1 MAKYLVIFS
10 DNHNDEFD
18 VNGFRLMTE
27 REVESFEEIANS
39 ITFNFDYHANTECLS
54 YANGEDFL
62 SRIEIKL
69 ISNEEYQ
76 SLKKLFDG
84 QFGIFIGEE
93 YLKTVLDGDD
103 DSSDYGDDTEDE
115 DEDEDW

>member
-27 REVESFEEIANS
+27 KEVDSFEEIANS
-39 ITFNFDYHANTECLS
+39 ITFNFDYHANTESLT

-62 SRIEIKL
+62 SRIEFKV

-93 YLKTVLDGDD
+93 YLKTILE
-103 DSSDYGDDTEDE
+103 GDDTNDYSDE
-115 DEDEDW
+115 DESEEEDEW

>member
-27 REVESFEEIANS
+27 KEVDSFEEIANS
-39 ITFNFDYHANTECLS
+39 ITFNFDYHANTESLT

-62 SRIEIKL
+62 SRIEIKV
-69 ISNEEYQ
+69 INNEEYQ
-76 SLKKLFDG
+76 SLNKLFDG

-93 YLKTVLDGDD
+93 YLKTILE
-103 DSSDYGDDTEDE
+103 GDDTNDYSDE
-115 DEDEDW
+115 DESEEEDEW